1 MPLKDLHPTLKYKP
15 TISKIM
21 KAMLLEKPSK
31 IESKPLKLVDVS
43 KPSISSHEL
52 LVRIRTCG
60 VCRSN
65 LHLIEGDWLKY
76 GIPPKLPIIP
86 GHEIVGVIEEIGED
100 VKYFNKGDRVGIQPL
115 YESCLNCEYC
125 LTGNEHL
132 CDQRRLTGDTENGGY
147 AEYISIR
154 EEFAYKIPDNIDDVE
169 AAPLFC
175 PGVTAYRA
183 VKLADINP
191 DERVGVFGI
200 GGVGHIAL
208 QIAKLYS
215 ARVVAVT
222 RSKLHQDIAASLDAD
237 EVYSN
242 NDDIGLLD
250 KAIIFAPSNE
260 AISKAIRAVKK
271 KGTIILGVFGSISD
285 DFMFVDEKIIKG
297 SVIGSRKDMRDVL
310 ALASRRLIKIIT
322 KDFPLE
328 DANEVLEALKYSRI
342 EARAVLKV

>member
-1 MPLKDLHPTLKYKP
+1 MR
-15 TISKIM
+15 
-21 KAMLLEKPSK
+21 AMLLEKPAK
-31 IESKPLKLVDVS
+31 IESKPLKLVDLEMPTIS
-43 KPSISSHEL
+43 KDEL
-52 LVRIRTCG
+52 LIRIKSCG

-86 GHEIVGVIEEIGED
+86 GHEIVGIVEEIGED
-100 VKYFNKGDRVGIQPL
+100 VRYFKKGDRVGIQPL
-115 YESCLNCEYC
+115 YESCLNCDYC

-132 CDQRRLTGDTENGGY
+132 CDNRRITGDTENGGY

-154 EEFAYKIPDNIDDVE
+154 EQFAYKIPDGINDVE

-183 VKLADINP
+183 VKLAELNP
-191 DERVGVFGI
+191 NERVGIFGI

-208 QIAKLYS
+208 QIAKLYN

-222 RSKLHQDIAASLDAD
+222 RSKLHQEVAEKLSAD
-237 EVYSN
+237 EIYSS
-242 NDDIGLLD
+242 NDDLGLLD
-250 KAIIFAPSNE
+250 KAIIFAPSDE
-260 AISKAIRAVKK
+260 AISKAIRSVKK
-271 KGTIILGVFGSISD
+271 KGTIILGVFGSIGD
-285 DFMFVDEKIIKG
+285 DFMFIDEKIIKG

-310 ALASRRLIKIIT
+310 TLASRGLIKIIT
-322 KDFPLE
+322 KEFPLE